1 VFELT
6 ITMLLIP
13 GFALL
18 LYLSAIGYC
27 LAHLLHH
34 QGPSRKIVFS
44 LAASAIGLHL
54 LWLLNQILLASG
66 QDLSIVNVASLVSML
81 ISAVMTAMLSR
92 YKVWVLLP
100 VVYALAAIN
109 LLLDALVPGHY
120 ITHLEARPTL
130 LVHISLALF
139 AYCTLMV
146 GCLYALQLAYLDY
159 SLKHK
164 RPMIH
169 PALPP
174 LMVVEKQL
182 FKIITAGAL
191 LLALS
196 ISTGLLFIQ
205 DILAPGQ
212 AHKIVLSIIALGV
225 YGILIWG
232 HYQKGWRGRPVV
244 YATVVGAFLLTLAYF
259 GSRFVREVLL
269 GS

>member
-1 VFELT
+1 
-6 ITMLLIP
+6 MLLIP
-13 GFALL
+13 GSALL
-18 LYLSAIGYC
+18 LYLSATGYC
-27 LAHLLHH
+27 LGRLLHH
-34 QGPSRKIVFS
+34 QGPNRKIVFA
-44 LAASAIGLHL
+44 LAGGAVGLHL
-54 LWLLNQILLASG
+54 IWLFNHILLASG

-100 VVYALAAIN
+100 VVYALAAMN
-109 LLLDALVPGHY
+109 LLLETFVPGQY
-120 ITHLEARPTL
+120 ITHLESRPTI

-159 SLKHK
+159 SLKNK
-164 RPMIH
+164 RPMLH

-182 FKIITAGAL
+182 FIILSAGAL

-212 AHKIVLSIIALGV
+212 AHKIVLSIIALII

-244 YATVVGAFLLTLAYF
+244 CATVVGAFLLTLAYF
-259 GSRFVREVLL
+259 GSRFVQEVLL
-269 GS
+269 GN